1 MKKNTKVL
9 LAGTSIILAILIL
22 LIAATPGASGTELKL
37 QEAVANPEKYEERY
51 ITTEGFLVS
60 DSVDW
65 RADEIELRFDI
76 IDDDGNILSVFHN
89 GVKPDNFSE
98 DVIVIVDGYLTPGE
112 PFMAE
117 RLRTKCPSKYEGEDF
132 EEYDS
137 ELHKKIVEL
146 D

>member
-9 LAGTSIILAILIL
+9 LAGASIILAILIL
-22 LIAATPGASGTELKL
+22 LIAATPGASGTEITL
-37 QEAVANPEKYEERY
+37 QEALANPEKYEERY
-51 ITTEGFLVS
+51 ITTEGFLVH

-76 IDDDGNILSVFHN
+76 IDEDGNTLSVFHH

-98 DVIVIVDGYLTPGE
+98 DVIVIIDGYLTPGE
-112 PFMAE
+112 PFVAE
-117 RLRTKCPSKYEGEDF
+117 RLRTKCPSKYEGEDV
-132 EEYDS
+132 ENYDS
-137 ELHKKIVEL
+137 ELHKEIINQ

>member
-9 LAGTSIILAILIL
+9 LAGSSIILTILIL
-22 LIAATPGASGTELKL
+22 LIAATPGASGTEITI
-37 QEAVANPEKYEERY
+37 QEALANPDNYQERY
-51 ITTEGFLVS
+51 ITTEGFLVA

-76 IDDDGNILSVFHN
+76 IDEDGNTLSVFHH

-98 DVIVIVDGYLTPGE
+98 DVIVIIDGYLTPGE
-112 PFMAE
+112 AFVAE
-117 RLRTKCPSKYEGEDF
+117 RLRTKCPSKYEGEDV
-132 EEYDS
+132 EDYDS
-137 ELHKKIVEL
+137 ELHQKIINQ